1 MTIDFSAHI
10 YELTEWVPRKKDVL
24 SPFSDKYFRQPLNSS
39 TSVCVLGEL
48 NGVLGTVYIFFA
60 TDGAARRVMVVISRE
75 STEPLSES
83 DARGVLGQF
92 VGPTKKEPVSRVLW
106 TRGALENGQQ
116 EVSIFLR
123 ESRSLVAT
131 DFLQHGRLY
140 VASDAKGIAV
150 IDTTESIPPQKERAQ
165 RLAVLTAMAFAYQSV
180 LDDAIDLLAEA
191 GRKSSSIAE
200 EQLREWSQFM
210 SSFYFHEPIKLSTIE
225 LARFYGSVRDRHKIS
240 NLAQEV
246 TDQLKLLAE
255 IVRLDRSELQAS
267 REKTIQRRIG
277 ICGLLLAFVG
287 AALTFAQVT
296 PKTLS
301 EASAQWGECAR
312 TVGVFNCMSGEYKD
326 SSKSGTPTSS
336 QKPPTMFKKPL
347 TRQ

>member
-1 MTIDFSAHI
+1 MTIDYSAHI
-10 YELTEWVPRKKDVL
+10 YELTDWSPRKKDVL
-24 SPFSDKYFRQPLNSS
+24 LPFSDKYFRQPLNSS
-39 TSVCVLGEL
+39 TNICVLGEL
-48 NGVLGTVYIFFA
+48 NGVLGTAYLFFS
-60 TDGAARRVMVVISRE
+60 TDGVARRVMVVISRE

-83 DARGVLGQF
+83 DARGVIGQF

-106 TRGALENGQQ
+106 TRGSLENSQQ
-116 EVSIFLR
+116 EVSVFLR
-123 ESRSLVAT
+123 DSRSLIAA

-140 VASDAKGIAV
+140 LASDAKGIAV
-150 IDTTESIPPQKERAQ
+150 IDSTESIPTQKDRAQ

-191 GRKSSSIAE
+191 GRKSSSVAE

-225 LARFYGSVRDRHKIS
+225 LARFYGAVRDRHNIS

-246 TDQLKLLAE
+246 TDQLKLLAD
-255 IVRLDRSELQAS
+255 IVRLDRSELQAN
-267 REKTIQRRIG
+267 REKAIQRRIG

-287 AALTFAQVT
+287 AALTFSQVT

-301 EASAQWGECAR
+301 EAFAQWGECRR
-312 TVGVFNCMSGEYKD
+312 TVGVLNCVFGEYKD
-326 SSKSGTPTSS
+326 SSKTSTPAAS
-336 QKPPTMFKKPL
+336 QKSPAVVKKPL
-347 TRQ
+347 IRQ